1 MFGVREFGFPPDLQN
16 DCEVVLARASNGV
29 SGTGIC
35 CAGGQKSGRTGAEQR
50 RQGQL

>member
-35 CAGGQKSGRTGAEQR
+35 CAGVKKTGERVPNNGAKTN
-50 RQGQL
+50 